1 MLYYQPKGKKTVANF
16 IHYIFLFNHWKKKI
30 DNREV
35 ICFSFT
41 IFWKKKIKGVIA
53 DFSFT
58 ILPHSDIIN
67 PWLFYGHV
75 KHKLSLIYTHRQVAY
90 RVFVAS
96 K

>member
-1 MLYYQPKGKKTVANF
+1 MLDYQPKGKKTVANF

-30 DNREV
+30 DNQKLIVFLSRFFE
-35 ICFSFT
+35 
-41 IFWKKKIKGVIA
+41 KKIKRVIA

-58 ILPHSDIIN
+58 ILPHRDIIN